1 MFRHTHTGF
10 SDSAVLAC
18 DDAVIIVMSCPRRSG
33 GMSHWKAMER
43 WRRPSYLH
51 ASAGMRTVP
60 VEVGRHYLADGWGQ
74 RLMPLSDFI
83 DRHVLQ
89 HATGEP
95 SGTPFR
101 LPHMVVFKLFG
112 GLTSARK

>member
-1 MFRHTHTGF
+1 MCSHC
-10 SDSAVLAC
+10 SA
-18 DDAVIIVMSCPRRSG
+18 G
-33 GMSHWKAMER
+33 GMAHWPAMER

-51 ASAGMRTVP
+51 AVAGPRTVP

-89 HATGEP
+89 RPAGEIRGNTFLSSLVQPWSTLACNVASAQFTRQSLPSSTG
-95 SGTPFR
+95 SGAKY
-101 LPHMVVFKLFG
+101 VF
-112 GLTSARK
+112 S

>member
-1 MFRHTHTGF
+1 M
-10 SDSAVLAC
+10 A
-18 DDAVIIVMSCPRRSG
+18 
-33 GMSHWKAMER
+33 HWPAMER

-51 ASAGMRTVP
+51 GVAGPRTVP

-89 HATGEP
+89 RPAGELRRPDTYSCP
-95 SGTPFR
+95 SRHPSYWAVQS
-101 LPHMVVFKLFG
+101 L
-112 GLTSARK
+112 